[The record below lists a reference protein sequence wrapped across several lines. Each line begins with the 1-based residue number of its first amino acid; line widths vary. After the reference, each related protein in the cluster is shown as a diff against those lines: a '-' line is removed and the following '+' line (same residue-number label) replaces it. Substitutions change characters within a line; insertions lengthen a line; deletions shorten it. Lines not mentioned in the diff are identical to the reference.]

1 MAKIKVARKSTFID
15 MTAMCDVA
23 FLLLTF
29 FILTTKFRPTEV
41 AEISIPAST
50 AQIPVPDNNIL
61 LIQVNK
67 DGQVYMGVDDQNTR
81 NRVLGKIQSEFGL
94 TFNQNQANVFKL
106 MDAFGV
112 PVKQLPGLLSLSSE
126 QRAKTK
132 QSGISLEVVPPN
144 QSEFMRL
151 VDMYRFAN
159 EELRLEDGRP
169 TEDRLKIA
177 IKADKEADY
186 EVVNEVISQL
196 QFKKVNK
203 FNLITSSRGAGEPSS
218 SDKE

>member
-61 LIQVNK
+61 LIQINK

-81 NRVLGKIQSEFGL
+81 KRALSKIQSEFGVQ
-94 TFNQNQANVFKL
+94 FNQKQEDVFKL
-106 MDAFGV
+106 MDAFGL
-112 PVKQLPGLLSLSSE
+112 PIAQLPGLLSMSSDE
-126 QRAKTK
+126 RAKTK
-132 QSGISLEVVPPN
+132 QSGMSLDVVPPN

-151 VDMYRFAN
+151 VEIYRFAN
-159 EELRLEDGRP
+159 EELRIEDGRP
-169 TEDRLKIA
+169 PEDRLKIA
-177 IKADKEADY
+177 VKADKEADY
-186 EVVNEVISQL
+186 ELVNEVIAQL

-203 FNLITSSRGAGEPSS
+203 FNLITSSRGAGEPSTA
-218 SDKE
+218 KE